1 MTIYDPQ
8 YYIEGVLNRNRLVLA
23 RTITLIESSLPAHQE
38 VARIIIDRLLPSTGK
53 AVRLGITGVP
63 GAGKSTFIE
72 SFGTMLTG
80 LGHRLAVLAIDPSST
95 RSGGSILGD
104 KTRMEKLAVND
115 RAFIRPS
122 PSRGTLGGVARKTR
136 EAMLVCEAAGYD
148 VVIIETVGVGQ
159 SEITVASMV
168 DFFLILMIAGAGD
181 ELQGIKKG
189 VLEVAD
195 AIVINKADGDN
206 VIRAEMAQKDYQAAL
221 HLLMH
226 NDPVWSPPVLT
237 CSSLEM
243 KGWRR
248 SGRLLPIIAARSPTP
263 ICLKR
268 KGRVSHLSGWPFS
281 STMDCGSGSTVTRRL
296 KPSCRSS
303 GRRSRRADCHRRP
316 PPTSCS
322 VSSGSS
328 RNSRKLTGLNPD
340 HLLFLIPPGV
350 CYVIVG
356 YPRDFSRDQPFAD
369 ILDLAGR
376 NPGIDARCIHLRTL
390 SDDRPRR
397 NDGIAPDHTVVHDDG
412 PHADQDIIEDGAA
425 MDDGI
430 VADRHIIAD
439 IGRRFLIG
447 AVDDGPVLDIHLV
460 AHPDIMHIPPDHR
473 IIPDTALLTHDH
485 VPDDNGRLSEK
496 AAFTVLWSLAVEFPD
511 NHKITAL

>member
-38 VARIIIDRLLPSTGK
+38 IARIIIDRLLPSTGK

-136 EAMLVCEAAGYD
+136 ETMLVCEAAGYD

-206 VIRAEMAQKDYQAAL
+206 VLRAEMAQKDYQAAL

-243 KGWRR
+243 QGMETIWQTIADHRAALTDAN
-248 SGRLLPIIAARSPTP
+248 LLEA
-263 ICLKR
+263 KR
-268 KGRVSHLSGWPFS
+268 KSQSLEWMAF
-281 STMDCGSGSTVTRRL
+281 
-296 KPSCRSS
+296 
-303 GRRSRRADCHRRP
+303 
-316 PPTSCS
+316 
-322 VSSGSS
+322 
-328 RNSRKLTGLNPD
+328 
-340 HLLFLIPPGV
+340 LL
-350 CYVIVG
+350 
-356 YPRDFSRDQPFAD
+356 
-369 ILDLAGR
+369 
-376 NPGIDARCIHLRTL
+376 
-390 SDDRPRR
+390 
-397 NDGIAPDHTVVHDDG
+397 DDG
-412 PHADQDIIEDGAA
+412 LRQWFYGHPQIKTQLPLLRQEVAA
-425 MDDGI
+425 
-430 VADRHIIAD
+430 
-439 IGRRFLIG
+439 
-447 AVDDGPVLDIHLV
+447 
-460 AHPDIMHIPPDHR
+460 
-473 IIPDTALLTHDH
+473 
-485 VPDDNGRLSEK
+485 GRLSPTAAADQLLSRFRELEK
-496 AAFTVLWSLAVEFPD
+496 
-511 NHKITAL
+511 